1 MQFGQL
7 QIPDFSAGFPSIQ
20 GLNLPMQDILLRSS
34 LPSVQ
39 ERIADRYSD
48 ALMSDDVQDFL
59 NKEITNNEE
68 MYQQMGGHIK
78 SPDELEPFFQQAAQ
92 ETGVDIRVLKAIA
105 KQESD
110 FNPRVRSKAGAM
122 GVMQLMPGTAKEV
135 GVTNPY
141 DPAQNILGGARY
153 FKKMYNMFG
162 GDIDKALAAYN
173 AGPGNVRKYG
183 GIPPF
188 KETQNYVRKIRNG
201 YAINN
206 ALRQMQFVR

>member
-1 MQFGQL
+1 MNDSLQF
-7 QIPDFSAGFPSIQ
+7 ITPDLLEGFPSFSSYAKAREQQIPLAQYIARGALTTPTIQ
-20 GLNLPMQDILLRSS
+20 NFVNMQM
-34 LPSVQ
+34 P
-39 ERIADRYSD
+39 
-48 ALMSDDVQDFL
+48 
-59 NKEITNNEE
+59 NNEE

-78 SPDELEPFFQQAAQ
+78 SPEELDQFFQQAAD

-105 KQESD
+105 KQESN

-141 DPAQNILGGARY
+141 DPQQNILGGARY
-153 FKKMYNMFG
+153 FKKMLNQFG
-162 GDIDKALAAYN
+162 DMELALAAYN

-183 GIPPF
+183 GVPPF

-206 ALRQMQFVR
+206 ALRQMQFVQ

>member
-7 QIPDFSAGFPSIQ
+7 QFPDFSSGIPAIQ
-20 GLNLPMQDILLRSS
+20 GLNLPMEEMMLRAAASPQQRLMQRYGNALL
-34 LPSVQ
+34 
-39 ERIADRYSD
+39 SD
-48 ALMSDDVQDFL
+48 EAQNFL
-59 NKEITNNEE
+59 NMKLPNNEE
-68 MYQQMGGHIK
+68 MYQQMGGHITA
-78 SPDELEPFFQQAAQ
+78 PEELDPFFQQAAQ
-92 ETGVDIRVLKAIA
+92 ETGLDVRVLKAIA
-105 KQESD
+105 KQESN
-110 FNPRVRSKAGAM
+110 FNPRIRSKAGAM

-141 DPAQNILGGARY
+141 DPQQNILGGARY
-153 FKKMYNMFG
+153 FKKMLNQFG
-162 GDIDKALAAYN
+162 DMELALAAYN

-206 ALRQMQFVR
+206 ALRQMQFAQ